1 MSVDATMAVLYA
13 QTGLAAPLAN
23 AAAVAPQASL
33 AMSRVLAAEMA
44 RQQQQQIAKT
54 EKAEGP
60 NIKTPDPPTPPPAGG
75 GGGNAQFGS
84 RRRKRPQPYDAEDDE
99 PRASP
104 SPLVGNLLNVKV

>member
-13 QTGLAAPLAN
+13 QTGMATSMVN
-23 AAAVAPQASL
+23 AAAVGPQASA

-44 RQQQQQIAKT
+44 RHEQQQIAKS
-54 EKAEGP
+54 EAGD
-60 NIKTPDPPTPPPAGG
+60 KTKLSPDADGGTPTP
-75 GGGNAQFGS
+75 QFGS